1 VAEQQRMVQEQQARL
16 AVEQQQQMQK
26 GQQQVALTEAEIQ
39 AKHDRLRAL
48 RLLHDQQHVQKLSA
62 LQEQQAQLQ
71 HTSAQL
77 QEKSDALSMQEKSVQ
92 EREQALHKAQ
102 AAAVTGLNAQ
112 VLQLQE
118 TLSTRDSKLLLVQQ
132 LLQEEQQKVRT
143 SRDEIRVLQGQLAAA
158 EGRCAELQA
167 DLMRHGSLSARTERL
182 RGAEADVEEQRA
194 LLRANLDLLEERE
207 HQLRVRQAAA
217 AAAAENLSKLRPG
230 VREGVHHQQ
239 KEQQREHRV
248 GAAADKVCC
257 EAESVGLNGLMGG
270 VGHRIV
276 RLTVHVKPSAE

>member
-1 VAEQQRMVQEQQARL
+1 MVQEQQARL

-48 RLLHDQQHVQKLSA
+48 RLMHNQQHAQKLSA
-62 LQEQQAQLQ
+62 LQQQHAQLQ

-77 QEKSDALSMQEKSVQ
+77 QEKQDALSMQEKVLQ
-92 EREQALHKAQ
+92 EREQALHKAE
-102 AAAVTGLNAQ
+102 AAAVAGLNVQ

-118 TLSTRDSKLLLVQQ
+118 TLSTRESKLLLVQQ
-132 LLQEEQQKVRT
+132 LLQEEQQRVRT
-143 SRDEIRVLQGQLAAA
+143 SRDELRVLQGQLAAA

-167 DLMRHGSLSARTERL
+167 DLLRHGSLSARMERL
-182 RGAEADVEEQRA
+182 RAAETDVEEQRA

-217 AAAAENLSKLRPG
+217 AAAAEKLSKLRPG
-230 VREGVHHQQ
+230 VREGTHQQQ
-239 KEQQREHRV
+239 KEQRQHRV
-248 GAAADKVCC
+248 GAVTDKVCC
-257 EAESVGLNGLMGG
+257 EAESVGLNGLLGG
-270 VGHRIV
+270 AGHRIV